1 MRLTRAVARMRT
13 PTKTSPHMPPIKSRK
28 HAVSRFNPG
37 ASLTAALFTGLALGA
52 ALPAQAQ
59 SVGGPAADD
68 ADQQKKTTTLDKVEV
83 KGEHK
88 RQYSGEISS
97 PKFTQPLVDTTRT
110 VNVIGSDLFTEQGAT
125 TLTDVLRNSPGVGTF
140 YVGEN
145 GNTATGDTIYMRGF
159 DSSSSI
165 YVDGVRDLG
174 SISRDVFN
182 IQQVEV
188 TKGPAGSD
196 YGRSAPTGSINLASK
211 RASLAAANSASIAYG
226 STDQRRVSA
235 DFNTSMSASSAF
247 RINLMAQDSG
257 VPGRDMVE
265 NKRWGIAPSLAFG
278 LDGNTRV
285 HLNLLHVK
293 QDNVP
298 DGGVPTIGLP
308 GYSSPDP
315 TRPQIASAPKVDSRN
330 FYGTR
335 SDYDEVTAD
344 MATLVVEHAFSE
356 TASLHNTT
364 RWGRTSQDYLLTA
377 WRAVAA
383 NLKTPNINDVST
395 WTVTRDIPTFKDQRN
410 TILTNQ
416 TNLRLQ
422 VATGGIEHDLTTGLE
437 LAREELDAT
446 GWSVVPG
453 TSWPA
458 ANLYDPNPEVSGL
471 RWQRSGL
478 NREGQTDTIAA
489 YLFDTLT
496 LNAQWQLNAGLR
508 LDRYDTDYRALV
520 ACTTASNNC
529 AGQPVGTIVAS
540 VGNASDTL
548 LNWKLG
554 VLYKPAANGSVYAN
568 YAISQQP
575 PGGGTLELS
584 TSANSAN
591 NPIYDPQKSRTA
603 EIGTKWNL
611 AGERLLL
618 TAAVYDTRVDNEV
631 VQDPTD
637 LRNYQT
643 GSKRVRGV
651 ELSATGSITQAWSV
665 SAGFTSMDAKV
676 LQGPP
681 VSNDGTAVLSYTPDK
696 AFTAWTSYVFPFG
709 LTIGGGARYSGEM
722 KRGRDGALGT
732 PAFVE
737 DYWVFDAVASYVI
750 NDRLTLRLNAN
761 NLFDKTYVAGIN
773 KSGYRYAPGAPRNML
788 LTATFRF

>member
-1 MRLTRAVARMRT
+1 M
-13 PTKTSPHMPPIKSRK
+13 SPIKSRK
-28 HAVSRFNPG
+28 HALGFTAGTSRPAPG
-37 ASLTAALFTGLALGA
+37 TSLTAALFTSLALGA
-52 ALPAQAQ
+52 VLPAHAQ
-59 SVGGPAADD
+59 STGGPSTDD
-68 ADQQKKTTTLDKVEV
+68 ADQRKTTTLDKVEV
-83 KGEHK
+83 QGERE
-88 RQYSGEISS
+88 RQYSGEVSS
-97 PKFTQPLVDTTRT
+97 PKFTRPLVDTTQT
-110 VNVIGSDLFTEQGAT
+110 VNVIGADLFTEQGAT

-211 RASLAAANSASIAYG
+211 RAGLVDGNSASVSYG
-226 STDQRRVSA
+226 SADQRRLTA
-235 DFNTSMSASSAF
+235 DFNKALSASSAF

-265 NKRWGIAPSLAFG
+265 NKRWGIAPSFAFG
-278 LDGNTRV
+278 LDGATRV
-285 HLNLLHVK
+285 YLNLLHVD

-298 DGGVPTIGLP
+298 DGGVPTLGLP

-315 TRPQIASAPKVDSRN
+315 TRPWLANAPMVDSSN
-330 FYGTR
+330 FYGTT
-335 SDYDEVTAD
+335 SDYDDVTAD
-344 MATLVVEHAFSE
+344 MATLIVEHALNDGV
-356 TASLHNTT
+356 SLYNTT

-377 WRAVAA
+377 WRATST
-383 NLKTPNINDVST
+383 NLKTPDINDITT
-395 WTVTRDIPTFKDQRN
+395 WTVTRDLPTFKDQRN

-416 TNLRLQ
+416 TNLSANF
-422 VATGGIEHDLTTGLE
+422 ATGGIEHDLTTGIE
-437 LAREELDAT
+437 LSREELDAT
-446 GWSVVPG
+446 GWATVPG
-453 TSWPA
+453 TAWPA
-458 ANLYDPNPEVSGL
+458 AILYNPNPDVSGL
-471 RWQRSGL
+471 QWARNGADRDG
-478 NREGQTDTIAA
+478 RTDTAAA
-489 YLFDTLT
+489 YLFDTLK
-496 LNAQWQLNAGLR
+496 LNEQWQLNAGLR
-508 LDRYDTDYRALV
+508 VDRYRTEFKSRV
-520 ACTTASNNC
+520 ACTANANNC
-529 AGQPVGTIVAS
+529 AGQPVGTVVPGVDAR
-540 VGNASDTL
+540 VSDTL
-548 LNWKLG
+548 FNWKLG
-554 VLYKPAANGSVYAN
+554 VLFKPTQHGSVYAN

-575 PGGGTLELS
+575 PGGAALELS
-584 TSANSAN
+584 GADSNAN

-618 TAAVYDTRVDNEV
+618 TAAAYETRVDNEV
-631 VQDPTD
+631 VQDTD
-637 LRNYQT
+637 LKYYQN

-651 ELSATGSITQAWSV
+651 ELSAVGSITQAWSV
-665 SAGFTSMDAKV
+665 SAGFTTMDAKV
-676 LQGPP
+676 LDGPA
-681 VSNDGTAVLSYTPDK
+681 VSQDGTLVLSYTPDK
-696 AFTAWTSYVFPFG
+696 AFTAWTTYVFPSG

-737 DYWVFDAVASYVI
+737 DYWVFDAVASYPV
-750 NDRLTLRLNAN
+750 NDSLTLRLNAN
-761 NLFDKTYVAGIN
+761 NVFDEAYVAGIN
-773 KSGYRYAPGAPRNML
+773 KSGYRYSPGAPRNFL

>member
-1 MRLTRAVARMRT
+1 
-13 PTKTSPHMPPIKSRK
+13 MPPIKSRK
-28 HAVSRFNPG
+28 HALGLTAGASRLTPT

-52 ALPAQAQ
+52 SLPAHAQAA
-59 SVGGPAADD
+59 GGPSAEDPD
-68 ADQQKKTTTLDKVEV
+68 PQRKTTTLDKVEV
-83 KGEHK
+83 HGEHG
-88 RQYSGEISS
+88 RQYSGEVSS
-97 PKFTQPLVDTTRT
+97 PKFTQPLVDTTQT
-110 VNVIGSDLFTEQGAT
+110 VNVIGADLFTEQGAT

-211 RASLAAANSASIAYG
+211 RAGLADANSASVSYG
-226 STDQRRVSA
+226 SDDQRRLGA
-235 DFNTSMSASSAF
+235 DFNKSLSASSAF
-247 RINLMAQDSG
+247 RINLVAQDSG

-265 NKRWGIAPSLAFG
+265 NKRWGIAPSFAFG
-278 LDGNTRV
+278 LDGATRAY
-285 HLNLLHVK
+285 LNLLHVD

-315 TRPQIASAPKVDSRN
+315 ARPWLADAPKVDSSN
-330 FYGTR
+330 FYGTT
-335 SDYDEVTAD
+335 SDYDKVKAD
-344 MATLVVEHAFSE
+344 MATLIVEHALGDKA
-356 TASLHNTT
+356 TLYNTT
-364 RWGRTSQDYLLTA
+364 RWGRTDQDYLLTA
-377 WRAVAA
+377 WRATAG
-383 NLKTPNINDVST
+383 NLKTPDPNDTST

-416 TNLRLQ
+416 TNLSLQ
-422 VATGGIEHDLTTGLE
+422 FATGGIEHDLTTGLE
-437 LAREELDAT
+437 LTREELDVT
-446 GWSVVPG
+446 GWAVVPG
-453 TSWPA
+453 TAWPA
-458 ANLYDPNPEVSGL
+458 ANLYDPNPDVSGL
-471 RWQRSGL
+471 QKQRSGL
-478 NREGQTDTIAA
+478 DREGQTDTVAA
-489 YLFDTLT
+489 YLFDTLEF
-496 LNAQWQLNAGLR
+496 NEQWSLNAGLR
-508 LDRYDTDYRALV
+508 VDRYYTDYSALV
-520 ACTTASNNC
+520 ACTAAASNC
-529 AGQPVGTIVAS
+529 AGQPVGTIVQN

-548 LNWKLG
+548 VNWKLG
-554 VLYKPAANGSVYAN
+554 VLFKPAANGSLYAN

-584 TSANSAN
+584 TNANNAN

-618 TAAVYDTRVDNEV
+618 TAAAYETRVDNEV
-631 VQDPTD
+631 VQEPTD
-637 LRNYQT
+637 LQYYQT
-643 GSKRVRGV
+643 GSKRVRGI
-651 ELSATGSITQAWSV
+651 ELSATGSITDAWSV
-665 SAGFTSMDAKV
+665 SAGFTTMDAKV
-676 LQGPP
+676 LEGPAIA
-681 VSNDGTAVLSYTPDK
+681 NDGTAVLTYTPDK
-696 AFTAWTSYVFPFG
+696 AFTAWTTYMFPSG

-722 KRGRDGALGT
+722 KRGRDGAVGT

-737 DYWVFDAVASYVI
+737 DYWVFDAVASYAI
-750 NDRLTLRLNAN
+750 TDSLTLRLNAN
-761 NLFDKTYVAGIN
+761 NVLDRAYVAGIN
-773 KSGYRYAPGAPRNML
+773 KSGYRYSPGAPRNVL

>member
-1 MRLTRAVARMRT
+1 M
-13 PTKTSPHMPPIKSRK
+13 SPIKRRK
-28 HAVSRFNPG
+28 HAVSRLNPTS
-37 ASLTAALFTGLALGA
+37 ALTAALFTGLAMGS
-52 ALPAQAQ
+52 LPAHAQ
-59 SVGGPAADD
+59 STGGPAVDD
-68 ADQQKKTTTLDKVEV
+68 AEQQKKTTTLDKVEV
-83 KGEHK
+83 QGHRE
-88 RQYSGEISS
+88 RQYSGEVSS
-97 PKFTQPLVDTTRT
+97 PKFTQPLVDTTQT
-110 VNVIGSDLFTEQGAT
+110 VNVIGADLFTEQGAT

-182 IQQVEV
+182 TQQVEV

-211 RASLAAANSASIAYG
+211 RAGLSDANSASVSYG
-226 STDQRRVSA
+226 SNDQRRATA
-235 DFNTSMSASSAF
+235 DFNKALSASSAF

-257 VPGRDMVE
+257 VPGRDMVT
-265 NKRWGIAPSLAFG
+265 NKRWGIAPSFAFG
-278 LDGNTRV
+278 LDGNTRIY
-285 HLNLLHVK
+285 LNLLHVA

-308 GYSSPDP
+308 GYSSPDAA
-315 TRPQIASAPKVDSRN
+315 RPWIADAPKVDRSN
-330 FYGTR
+330 FYGTT
-335 SDYDEVTAD
+335 SDNDEVTAD
-344 MATLVVEHAFSE
+344 MATLIVEHGFSD
-356 TASLHNTT
+356 TLKLSNTT
-364 RWGRTSQDYLLTA
+364 RWGRTDQNYLLTA
-377 WRAVAA
+377 WRATSA
-383 NLKTPNINDVST
+383 NLKTPNPNDIST

-416 TNLRLQ
+416 TNLRAH
-422 VATGGIEHDLTTGLE
+422 VNAGGIEHDISVGLE
-437 LAREELDAT
+437 LTREELDAT
-446 GWSVVPG
+446 GWAVVPG

-458 ANLYDPNPEVSGL
+458 ANLYDPNPNVSGL
-471 RWQRSGL
+471 QWRRSGL
-478 NREGQTDTIAA
+478 DREGRTDTVAV
-489 YLFDTLT
+489 YLFDTLK
-496 LNAQWQLNAGLR
+496 LNEKWQLNAGLR
-508 LDRYDTDYRALV
+508 VDRFETDFNAML
-520 ACTTASNNC
+520 ACTVSATLNNC
-529 AGQPVGTIVAS
+529 GGKPVGTIVPYT
-540 VGNASDTL
+540 GNASDTL
-548 LNWKLG
+548 FNWKLG
-554 VLYKPAANGSVYAN
+554 VLYKPTANGSVYAN

-584 TSANSAN
+584 TSANSTN

-603 EIGTKWNL
+603 ELGTKWNL

-618 TAAVYDTRVDNEV
+618 TAAAYDTRVDNEV

-637 LRNYQT
+637 LKYYQT

-676 LQGPP
+676 LKGPP

-696 AFTAWTSYVFPFG
+696 AFTAWTTYVFPFG

-722 KRGRDGALGT
+722 KRGRDGAIGT
-732 PAFVE
+732 PAFIE
-737 DYWVFDAVASYVI
+737 DYWVFDAVASYAI
-750 NDRLTLRLNAN
+750 NDNLTLRLNAN
-761 NLFDKTYVAGIN
+761 NLFDEDYVAGIN
-773 KSGYRYAPGAPRNML
+773 KSGYRYSPGAPRNYL